1 MSFMRLSY
9 LSLILLA
16 ALSSL
21 PGCSG
26 SRGPANNGTNVLL
39 IVLDTVRADRF
50 SCYGNTRPT
59 TPGMDLVAQNGI
71 RFENFYANSSWTLA
85 SHASLFTGTYPA
97 RHRATQETLSLD
109 EGLPTLA
116 EILAEAGY
124 ETFGTSLNGVVSIKS
139 GLTRGFETFVE
150 AFRREFK
157 ATISGET
164 GHLNNIA
171 FGRFL
176 KSSDRERPFFAFLNY
191 ISAHAPYT
199 PPEPYRSRILDSS
212 VSDTQVTRAAKFR
225 MADHYMD
232 GSVTEEDFSVLNQLY
247 DGEINFLDDHIIR
260 LLNILKE
267 DGRLEETLVIITSDH
282 GENIGDHG
290 HFAHVFNIYNTL
302 LHIPLIVVLPQG
314 RDAGEVRSDTA
325 QLLDLFPTI
334 LRQCGVDYNQSPE
347 GRDLFADGAD
357 AVKADVMAEYYY
369 PRQVL
374 SVFDRDEI
382 IENLDRFAPYMRRLR
397 TIQNGEHKLI
407 WGSDGS
413 RQLFEIGKTPGET
426 DDLLAGG
433 ADHPMKSAML
443 ARLEA
448 LLEAHHGDVPIDP
461 VPPVGWMVSGMEEE
475 IDDPELIERLR
486 SLGYVK

>member
-1 MSFMRLSY
+1 MS
-9 LSLILLA
+9 
-16 ALSSL
+16 LSSL
-21 PGCSG
+21 VLVLIAILAGLPGCAG

-50 SCYGNTRPT
+50 SCYGNARPT

-71 RFENFYANSSWTLA
+71 RFENFYSNSSWTLA
-85 SHASLFTGTYPA
+85 AHASLFTGTYPA
-97 RHRATQETLSLD
+97 RHRATQETLSL
-109 EGLPTLA
+109 GTGPTTLA
-116 EILAEAGY
+116 EILSEAGY
-124 ETFGTSLNGVVSIKS
+124 ETFGASLNGVVSIKS

-157 ATISGET
+157 ATIKNET

-171 FGRFL
+171 FKRFL
-176 KSSDRERPFFAFLNY
+176 EGSDRKQPFFAFLNY

-199 PPEPYRSRILDSS
+199 PPEPYRSRILDG
-212 VSDTQVTRAAKFR
+212 TIPEERVTRAATLR
-225 MADHYMD
+225 MTDHYMD
-232 GSVTEEDFSVLNQLY
+232 GSVTEEDFSVLSQLY
-247 DGEINFLDDHIIR
+247 DGEVNFLDDHVIR

-302 LHIPLIVVLPQG
+302 LHIPLIVVLPHG
-314 RDAGEVRSDTA
+314 RNAGEVRTDTA

-334 LRQCGVDYNQSPE
+334 LRQCGIDYDEPPE
-347 GRDLFADGAD
+347 GRDLFSNGA
-357 AVKADVMAEYYY
+357 ASVNADVMAEYYY

-374 SVFDRDEI
+374 SVFDRDEL
-382 IENLDRFAPYMRRLR
+382 IENLERFAPYMRRLR
-397 TIQNGEHKLI
+397 AVQNGEYKLI

-413 RQLFEIGKTPGET
+413 RRLYRIDEAPGEN
-426 DDLLAGG
+426 DDLLSGG
-433 ADHPMKSAML
+433 RDHPMKSVML
-443 ARLEA
+443 AKLEA
-448 LLEAHHGDVPIDP
+448 LLEAHHGDTPIDP

-486 SLGYVK
+486 SLGYIR